1 MNINHYFM
9 HALLSERKIHF
20 QAALD
25 HLSKDLG
32 SLRTGRATP
41 ALVEDISVK
50 AYDAPMELK
59 GVASIKTQDAK
70 TLIVDPWDK
79 SLLQAIEKA
88 IRDADIGVSPVV
100 DGTIIRIMLPAMTE
114 ENRKQLVKIMKEKI
128 EETRIR
134 IRGARE
140 SLREEIIK
148 MEKEKE
154 ISEDEK
160 FKMLDEIDKMT
171 KDYTTQAEEM
181 GSKKETEIMTV

>member
-1 MNINHYFM
+1 M